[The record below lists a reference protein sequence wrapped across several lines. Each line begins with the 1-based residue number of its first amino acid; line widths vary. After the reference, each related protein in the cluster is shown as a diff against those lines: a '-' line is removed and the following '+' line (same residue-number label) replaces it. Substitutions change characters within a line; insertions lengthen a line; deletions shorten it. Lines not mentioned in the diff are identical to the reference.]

1 MLREKLK
8 IAIRV
13 DASKNIGGG
22 HFRRCLTLAKE
33 AQRKGHLVIFISAQ
47 LPEREIHLLKK
58 NNMLFE
64 NILFKKNEKQLID
77 TNIKNKQDF
86 YINWLKLPIL
96 DDAKRTSKTL
106 EQFQPNWIIFDHYGL
121 DIEWVN
127 KIRKK
132 HNNCFFLAIDDLDN
146 RNLGSDFLLDQTS
159 IINKKRNFKSPGILV
174 GPRFAL
180 LSNEFNKLRKKS
192 LQERLKRQSVSM
204 KNKSFYILISLG
216 LYDNKKLLPTLVNTL
231 SKLDK
236 INIIVATS
244 SECQTLRE
252 LKEIS
257 KKYENTSLILDSEN
271 IAELMLRADI
281 CIGASGMSMWERC
294 CMGLPSLT
302 ITIANNQ
309 KKITKQTS
317 HLNISQELS
326 IGTIKDKKKLTAV
339 VSNLIYSP
347 KKLQTLSK
355 NSSKICDGLGAI
367 KVVNF
372 LEAKLKKVEVSDSKR
387 LFSWRNKKF
396 IRENSLN
403 KKKIEEKS
411 HRLWIKNTQ
420 NSKKGIWLIY
430 AEGNIDIGHC
440 SAIYINKKNVSWSFY
455 IGEKNFSPGCGI
467 RMLVFFL
474 KKLFFEEEISKI
486 EAEIM
491 LDNQKSKKLHQEL
504 GFTLQSKNDNFEIY
518 TMTKDFFKK
527 RYYVNI

>member
-1 MLREKLK
+1 MLKEKLK

-33 AQRKGHLVIFISAQ
+33 AQRKGHFVIFISTQ

-58 NNMLFE
+58 SNLLYE
-64 NILFKKNEKQLID
+64 NILFEKNKKQIID
-77 TNIKNKQDF
+77 GNIKYKQNF
-86 YINWLKLPIL
+86 YKNWLKLPIL

-192 LQERLKRQSVSM
+192 LQERLKRQLVSL

-244 SECQTLRE
+244 SECQTLTE

-309 KKITKQTS
+309 KKITKETS
-317 HLNISQELS
+317 NLNISQELS
-326 IGTIKDKKKLTAV
+326 IGTIKDKKKLTDV

-347 KKLQTLSK
+347 KKLQMLSK

-440 SAIYINKKNVSWSFY
+440 SAIYISKKNVSWSFY

-474 KKLFFEEEISKI
+474 KKLFFEEKISKI

-504 GFTLQSKNDNFEIY
+504 GFTLQSKNDNYENYKI
-518 TMTKDFFKK
+518 TKNIFKK
-527 RYYVNI
+527 KYYLNN

>member
-1 MLREKLK
+1 MLKEKLK

-33 AQRKGHLVIFISAQ
+33 AQRKGHSVIFISAQ
-47 LPEREIHLLKK
+47 LPEIEIHLLKK
-58 NNMLFE
+58 NNLLFE
-64 NILFKKNEKQLID
+64 NILFEKNEKQLID
-77 TNIKNKQDF
+77 SNIKYKQNF
-86 YINWLKLPIL
+86 YKNWLKLPIL
-96 DDAKRTSKTL
+96 EDARRTSKTM

-159 IINKKRNFKSPGILV
+159 IINKKRNYKSPGILV

-192 LQERLKRQSVSM
+192 LQERLKRQSVTL
-204 KNKSFYILISLG
+204 KNKSFNILISLG

-244 SECQTLRE
+244 SECQTLTE
-252 LKEIS
+252 LIEIS
-257 KKYENTSLILDSEN
+257 KKYDNTSLILDSEN

-281 CIGASGMSMWERC
+281 CIGASGMSIWERC

-309 KKITKQTS
+309 KKITRETTD
-317 HLNISQELS
+317 LNISQELS
-326 IGTIKDKKKLTAV
+326 ISTIKDKEKLTAV

-347 KKLQTLSK
+347 EKLQKLSK
-355 NSSKICDGLGAI
+355 NSFKICDGLGAI

-372 LEAKLKKVEVSDSKR
+372 LEAKLKKVEVIDSKR
-387 LFSWRNKKF
+387 LLSWRNKKF
-396 IRENSLN
+396 IRENSFN
-403 KKKIEEKS
+403 KKKIDEKS
-411 HRLWIKNTQ
+411 HAKWIKNTQ

-430 AEGNIDIGHC
+430 AEGNIGIGHC
-440 SAIYINKKNVSWSFY
+440 SAIYISKKNVSWSFY
-455 IGEKNFSPGCGI
+455 IGRKNFSPGCGV

-474 KKLFFEEEISKI
+474 KKLFFEEGISKI
-486 EAEIM
+486 EAKII

-504 GFTLQSKNDNFEIY
+504 GFTLQSKNDNFENY
-518 TMTKDFFKK
+518 TLTKDIFKK
-527 RYYVNI
+527 KYYLNN

>member
-1 MLREKLK
+1 MLIEKLK

-47 LPEREIHLLKK
+47 LPQREIHLLQK
-58 NNMLFE
+58 NNILFE
-64 NILFKKNEKQLID
+64 NIFFEKNEKKLID
-77 TNIKNKQDF
+77 SNIRDKQNF
-86 YINWLKLPIL
+86 YKNWLKLPIL

-192 LQERLKRQSVSM
+192 LQERLKRQSVSL

-281 CIGASGMSMWERC
+281 CIGASGMSIWERC

-309 KKITKQTS
+309 KKITKETS
-317 HLNISQELS
+317 DLNISQELS

-347 KKLQTLSK
+347 KKLQMLSK

-387 LFSWRNKKF
+387 LLSWRNKKF

-403 KKKIEEKS
+403 KKKIDKKS
-411 HRLWIKNTQ
+411 HEIWIENTQ

-430 AEGNIDIGHC
+430 SEGKKDVGHC
-440 SAIYINKKNVSWSFY
+440 SAIYIDKKNVSWSFY
-455 IGEKNFSPGCGI
+455 IGERNFSPGCGV

-474 KKLFFEEEISKI
+474 KKLFFEIGISKI
-486 EAEIM
+486 EANVTIE
-491 LDNQKSKKLHQEL
+491 NCKSQKLHKDL
-504 GFTLQSKNDNFEIY
+504 GFSLNSSNDHFQKY
-518 TMTKDFFKK
+518 SLTKDFFKK
-527 RYYVNI
+527 RYYSNI

>member
-1 MLREKLK
+1 MLKEKLK

-33 AQRKGHLVIFISAQ
+33 AQRKGHFVIFISAQ

-58 NNMLFE
+58 NNLLFE
-64 NILFKKNEKQLID
+64 NILFEKNEKQLID
-77 TNIKNKQDF
+77 SNIKYKQNF
-86 YINWLKLPIL
+86 YKNWLKLPIL

-106 EQFQPNWIIFDHYGL
+106 EKFQPNWIIFDHYGL

-159 IINKKRNFKSPGILV
+159 IINKKRNYKSPGILV

-192 LQERLKRQSVSM
+192 LQERLKRQSVTL

-281 CIGASGMSMWERC
+281 CIGASGMSIWERC

-309 KKITKQTS
+309 KKITKETS
-317 HLNISQELS
+317 DLNISQELS
-326 IGTIKDKKKLTAV
+326 ISTIKDKEKLTAV

-347 KKLQTLSK
+347 KKLQKLSK
-355 NSSKICDGLGAI
+355 NSFKICDGLGAI

-387 LFSWRNKKF
+387 LLSWRNKKF
-396 IRENSLN
+396 IRENSFN
-403 KKKIEEKS
+403 KKKIDEKS
-411 HRLWIKNTQ
+411 HKIWIKNTQ

-440 SAIYINKKNVSWSFY
+440 SAIYISKKNVSWSFY

-474 KKLFFEEEISKI
+474 KKLFFEEGISKI
-486 EAEIM
+486 EAKII

-504 GFTLQSKNDNFEIY
+504 GFTLQSKNDNFENYIL
-518 TMTKDFFKK
+518 TKDIFKK

>member
-1 MLREKLK
+1 MLKEKLK

-33 AQRKGHLVIFISAQ
+33 AQRKGHFVIFISAQ
-47 LPEREIHLLKK
+47 LPEREIQLLKK
-58 NNMLFE
+58 NNLLFE
-64 NILFKKNEKQLID
+64 NILFEKNEKQLID
-77 TNIKNKQDF
+77 SNIKYKQNF
-86 YINWLKLPIL
+86 YTNWLKLPIL

-159 IINKKRNFKSPGILV
+159 IINKKRNYKSPGILV

-192 LQERLKRQSVSM
+192 LQERLKRQSVSL

-244 SECQTLRE
+244 SECQTLPE
-252 LKEIS
+252 LKNIS
-257 KKYENTSLILDSEN
+257 KKIDNMSLILDSEN
-271 IAELMLRADI
+271 IAELMLEADI

-294 CMGLPSLT
+294 CLGLPSLT

-309 KKITKQTS
+309 KKITKETS
-317 HLNISQELS
+317 DLNISQELS
-326 IGTIKDKKKLTAV
+326 ISTIKDKEKLTAV

-347 KKLQTLSK
+347 KKLQKLSK
-355 NSSKICDGLGAI
+355 NSFKICDGLGAI

-387 LFSWRNKKF
+387 LLSWRNKKF

-403 KKKIEEKS
+403 KKKIDEKS
-411 HRLWIKNTQ
+411 HKIWIKNTQ
-420 NSKKGIWLIY
+420 NSKNGIWLIY

-440 SAIYINKKNVSWSFY
+440 SAIYISKKNVSWSFY

-474 KKLFFEEEISKI
+474 KKLFFEEGISKI
-486 EAEIM
+486 EAKIM

-504 GFTLQSKNDNFEIY
+504 GFTLQSKNDNFENY
-518 TMTKDFFKK
+518 TITKDIFKK
-527 RYYVNI
+527 KYYLNN

>member
-1 MLREKLK
+1 MLKEKLK

-13 DASKNIGGG
+13 DASKKIGGG

-33 AQRKGHLVIFISAQ
+33 AKIKGHFVIFISTQ

-58 NNMLFE
+58 YNILFE
-64 NILFKKNEKQLID
+64 NILFEKNEKQLID

-86 YINWLKLPIL
+86 YKNWLKLPIL

-204 KNKSFYILISLG
+204 KNKNFYILISLG

-252 LKEIS
+252 LQEIS

-281 CIGASGMSMWERC
+281 CIGASGMSIWERC

-309 KKITKQTS
+309 KKITKETS
-317 HLNISQELS
+317 DLNISQELS

-347 KKLQTLSK
+347 KNLQMLSK

-403 KKKIEEKS
+403 KK
-411 HRLWIKNTQ
+411 T
-420 NSKKGIWLIY
+420 
-430 AEGNIDIGHC
+430 
-440 SAIYINKKNVSWSFY
+440 SF
-455 IGEKNFSPGCGI
+455 
-467 RMLVFFL
+467 
-474 KKLFFEEEISKI
+474 
-486 EAEIM
+486 
-491 LDNQKSKKLHQEL
+491 
-504 GFTLQSKNDNFEIY
+504 
-518 TMTKDFFKK
+518 
-527 RYYVNI
+527 

>member
-1 MLREKLK
+1 MLKEKLK

-33 AQRKGHLVIFISAQ
+33 AQRKGHFVIFISTQ

-58 NNMLFE
+58 NNILFE
-64 NILFKKNEKQLID
+64 NILFEKNEKQLID
-77 TNIKNKQDF
+77 TNIKNKQNF
-86 YINWLKLPIL
+86 YKNWLKLPIL

-204 KNKSFYILISLG
+204 KNKNFYILISLG

-281 CIGASGMSMWERC
+281 CIGASGMSIWERC

-309 KKITKQTS
+309 KKITKETS
-317 HLNISQELS
+317 DLNISQELS

-339 VSNLIYSP
+339 V
-347 KKLQTLSK
+347 
-355 NSSKICDGLGAI
+355 
-367 KVVNF
+367 
-372 LEAKLKKVEVSDSKR
+372 
-387 LFSWRNKKF
+387 
-396 IRENSLN
+396 
-403 KKKIEEKS
+403 
-411 HRLWIKNTQ
+411 
-420 NSKKGIWLIY
+420 
-430 AEGNIDIGHC
+430 
-440 SAIYINKKNVSWSFY
+440 
-455 IGEKNFSPGCGI
+455 
-467 RMLVFFL
+467 
-474 KKLFFEEEISKI
+474 
-486 EAEIM
+486 
-491 LDNQKSKKLHQEL
+491 
-504 GFTLQSKNDNFEIY
+504 
-518 TMTKDFFKK
+518 
-527 RYYVNI
+527 